1 MDTGLIITKLSVNL
15 CNNNVERI
23 CELYNLLGE
32 KDKAKI
38 KTDLKT
44 MLADS
49 YVRVQTISQVLQSI
63 Q

>member
-1 MDTGLIITKLSVNL
+1 MDTGLIITKLLVNL
-15 CNNNVERI
+15 CNNNVEKI
-23 CELYNLLGE
+23 SELYNLLGE

-49 YVRVQTISQVLQSI
+49 YVLQSA
-63 Q
+63 